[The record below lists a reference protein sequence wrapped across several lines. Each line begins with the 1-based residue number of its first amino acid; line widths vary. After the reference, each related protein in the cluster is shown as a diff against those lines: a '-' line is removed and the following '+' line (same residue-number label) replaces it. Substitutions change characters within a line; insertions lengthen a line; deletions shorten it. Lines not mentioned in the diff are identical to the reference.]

1 MYLEF
6 FVVTSQGY
14 PLTEL
19 YRLDTDT
26 VAEVRATILY
36 APYNL
41 ALDALDATIFEEYS
55 LLEAKIAE
63 ADKMKTKITQSTIA
77 RHADLKARLS
87 RASAWL
93 NGDVAVFLCTETGDS
108 SKAML
113 WKGKLMKNFEHLEHL
128 SKAVIKLEASEKL
141 EKTLHEL
148 DSPEEQEAEK
158 KLIAANLATA
168 LKSVPRM
175 QVVDAILTTGDTAS
189 SADDKI
195 DLSDLDLAIKKLD
208 VVAGKQKKTKQWTPV
223 DMSKLP

>member
-26 VAEVRATILY
+26 LAEVRATILY

-41 ALDALDATIFEEYS
+41 ALDALDATIFAEYTA
-55 LLEAKIAE
+55 LEAKIAE
-63 ADKMKTKITQSTIA
+63 ADKTKGKITQSAIA
-77 RHADLKARLS
+77 RHADLKARIS
-87 RASAWL
+87 RSSAWL
-93 NGDVAVFLCTETGDS
+93 NNDVGVFLCTETGDS

-128 SKAVIKLEASEKL
+128 AKNVIRLEASEKL
-141 EKTLHEL
+141 EKTLHDL

-158 KLIAANLATA
+158 KQIADSLAAELAKLKKEGVVNAIITDKPIELTDLDNA
-168 LKSVPRM
+168 LPAL
-175 QVVDAILTTGDTAS
+175 DAIA
-189 SADDKI
+189 K
-195 DLSDLDLAIKKLD
+195 
-208 VVAGKQKKTKQWTPV
+208 KQKKQVSIPARIWPPK
-223 DMSKLP
+223 S